1 MIKLLCNLV
10 WHVFPKWL
18 RGRFCA
24 RSYVATLEGSLV
36 RATEFAISQPNGE
49 ELWANVRRTI
59 EDFLMNEWK
68 HGALVGNSPDQAYH
82 VRCDRTTMTQD
93 DINNGRMI
101 CVVGVAPLK
110 PAEFV
115 IFRIGQWTRDKPD
128 P

>member
-1 MIKLLCNLV
+1 MIRFLCNLV
-10 WHVFPKWL
+10 WRVFPKWL
-18 RGRFCA
+18 RGPFCA
-24 RSYVATLEGSLV
+24 RSYVASLEESLV
-36 RATEFAISQPNGE
+36 EATAFAISQPNGE
-49 ELWANVRRTI
+49 ELWTSVRRTV
-59 EDFLMNEWK
+59 EDLLSNEWK
-68 HGALVGNSPDQAYH
+68 SGALVGNSPDQGYH

-93 DINNGRMI
+93 DIDNGRMI